1 MEGHAWVTL
10 ATNDEYAL
18 GALVLAY
25 SLKKAQTV
33 KKIVIMVTDTIS
45 QAIRCVYYQL
55 RVVKYF
61 CKGRE

>member
-10 ATNDEYAL
+10 ATNDDYAL
-18 GALVLAY
+18 GALVLAH

-45 QAIRCVYYQL
+45 EAMRCVLSITSNKIFLY
-55 RVVKYF
+55 
-61 CKGRE
+61 GRE